1 MACDPLVDAF
11 KDYGLNILRLPRADF
26 AALDVLESDGRRRM
40 RTIGALREDLPPLS
54 GQTLPRVSAA
64 EPVADIDLT
73 RTRKL
78 SGKIAAGF
86 LGPIL
91 TALGLSPELS
101 LELSRSTKV
110 QIRLGDLTA
119 ESVRASD
126 LADYLEKG
134 VRARNDFVA
143 GSLRRDGLYVVT
155 RVVKSSAFST
165 SVDAAIATGIKA
177 KVPGVGPVDV
187 SLSAD
192 PESSTSKVVSF
203 DGHRS
208 LVMAFEAY
216 RVFYD
221 PRGITIKAVSGKS
234 AYALPQDGRPE
245 RLILEEDLVGE
256 TE

>member
-26 AALDVLESDGRRRM
+26 MTLQVLQSDGRRRM
-40 RTIGALREDLPPLS
+40 RTIGVLREDLPPVS
-54 GQTLPRVSAA
+54 GQALPPVRGA
-64 EPVADIDLT
+64 EPVADIDVT

-78 SGKIAAGF
+78 SGELAASF

-91 TALGLSPELS
+91 KALGLSPELS
-101 LELSRSTKV
+101 LEFARSKKV
-110 QIRLGDLTA
+110 QIQLRDLAA

-134 VRARNDFVA
+134 VRARNDFV
-143 GSLRRDGLYVVT
+143 GESLRRDGLYVVT
-155 RVVKSSAFST
+155 KVVKSSAFST
-165 SVDAAIATGIKA
+165 SVDAAIAAGIKA

-187 SLSAD
+187 EVSAD
-192 PESSTSKVVSF
+192 PESSTSKVLSF
-203 DGHRS
+203 DGRRS

-221 PRGITIKAVSGKS
+221 RQGITIKAVDGKS
-234 AYALPQDGRPE
+234 AYALPQEGRPE
-245 RLILEEDLVGE
+245 RLILEEDLVDE